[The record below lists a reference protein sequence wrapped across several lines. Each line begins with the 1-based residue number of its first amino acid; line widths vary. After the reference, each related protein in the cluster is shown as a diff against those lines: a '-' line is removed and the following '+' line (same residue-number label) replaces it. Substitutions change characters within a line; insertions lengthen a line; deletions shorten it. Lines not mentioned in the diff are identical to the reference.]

1 MQRSDVAKR
10 TLDLVV
16 VIPLIIMCLPVWALV
31 AILIKL
37 ETPGPVLFRQTRVG
51 ENGTTFRMFKF
62 RSMIANAENKRK
74 ELEALNE
81 MEGGVLFKMRRDP
94 RITRLGHVLRRASID
109 ETPQFINVLTG
120 EMSLVGPRP
129 PLPEEVVR
137 YSATQRRRLE
147 TKPGLTCLWQVSGR
161 SFLSFDQQ
169 VRLDT
174 VYIERRSLWLD
185 LKILLKTIPAVFGGR
200 GAF

>member
-37 ETPGPVLFRQTRVG
+37 ETPGPVLFRQTSVG

-161 SFLSFDQQ
+161 SLLSFDQQ

>member
-1 MQRSDVAKR
+1 MVKR
-10 TLDLVV
+10 TLDLTV
-16 VIPLIIMCLPVWALV
+16 VIPLILVCMPAWLLV

-37 ETPGPVLFRQTRVG
+37 ETPGTVFFRQTRVG
-51 ENGTTFRMFKF
+51 RDGKTFNMYKF
-62 RSMIANAENKRK
+62 RSMVADAEDRRK
-74 ELEALNE
+74 DLESLNE

-109 ETPQFINVLTG
+109 ETPQFLNVLTG

-129 PLPEEVVR
+129 PLPEEVER
-137 YSATQRRRLE
+137 YNAEQRRRLE

-161 SFLSFDQQ
+161 SLLSFDKQ
-169 VRLDT
+169 VHLDT

-185 LKILLKTIPAVFGGR
+185 LVILLKTIPAVFGGR